1 MSSSK
6 YPSPLFFIL
15 SLNKNLFLTDCKEL
29 GVRKISKF
37 NVRAESEAVVPQVYF
52 GLVLAKSA
60 PVFDGI
66 IGSMDMNLS
75 KLWEMVE
82 DRGT

>member
-1 MSSSK
+1 MSSSQSI
-6 YPSPLFFIL
+6 PPLFFIL

-37 NVRAESEAVVPQVYF
+37 NARAESETVVPQVCF

-60 PVFDGI
+60 PVFGEI
-66 IGSMDMNLS
+66 RFSAVLP
-75 KLWEMVE
+75 
-82 DRGT
+82 

>member
-60 PVFDGI
+60 PVFDEI
-66 IGSMDMNLS
+66 KFSAVLP
-75 KLWEMVE
+75 
-82 DRGT
+82 